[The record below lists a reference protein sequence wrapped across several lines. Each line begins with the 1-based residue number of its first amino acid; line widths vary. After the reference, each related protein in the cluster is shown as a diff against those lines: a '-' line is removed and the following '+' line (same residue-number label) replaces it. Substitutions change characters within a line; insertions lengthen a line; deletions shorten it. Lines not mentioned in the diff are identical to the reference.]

1 MKLFHSYREMR
12 RAEVRTV
19 GWFFTTMLIAFALFA
34 ATVAGHYLFGW
45 W

>member
-1 MKLFHSYREMR
+1 MKVSRSYKEMR

-19 GWFFTTMLIAFALFA
+19 GWFFATMAIVFVVFA
-34 ATVAGHYLFGW
+34 AIVAGHYVLGW